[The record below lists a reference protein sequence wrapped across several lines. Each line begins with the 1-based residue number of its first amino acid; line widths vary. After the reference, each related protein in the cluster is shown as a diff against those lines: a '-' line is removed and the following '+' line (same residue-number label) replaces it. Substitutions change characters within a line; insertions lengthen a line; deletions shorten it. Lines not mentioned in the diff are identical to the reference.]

1 MSNILNATTPTTGYD
16 NNAINKP
23 NSSQQAQDLSVKN
36 PVDPN
41 RVVRPDGR
49 NQANGEQNATNK
61 GVSYESNFGNFVQSL
76 RDLPRLEDVMTKL
89 IFNGMANVV
98 ESGVGKGTEEEI
110 QSLLN
115 MLKMT
120 PDQMTEFLKGQMAG
134 ANRMQ
139 GPLFDMLRQVMS
151 EATTV
156 ELKAGILDFL
166 KKYNDMSSGNHLLQN
181 IKDTLKEMEGY
192 MFRSDREQLAK
203 LAEKLLPH
211 SMDANAKNAQ
221 ILKEQIIP
229 YLGKYISETRDMGRI
244 RDLITT
250 LTLNT
255 SRYENGN
262 LERLLQ
268 SFQRLMEFP
277 AFEKGFGGMSAAD
290 FQSMMQNVDFDR
302 AAGKMPWVDN
312 LLNIMGAGVRGEAG
326 IENRDAFMNIMKAM
340 LINESVYM
348 PVMHVM
354 IPAILDG
361 VPMFS
366 EMWVDPDEE
375 SGNSGSGERGI
386 KLLIKFDL
394 KDVGFFDMMMYYEK
408 GKMDIL
414 IHYPEELSG
423 HESEIREGIRK
434 IMRNNNLEIEYLAVE
449 QGKESIPVSA
459 AFPKIF
465 ERRNSVNVTI

>member
-1 MSNILNATTPTTGYD
+1 MSNILKVTTPTTGYD
-16 NNAINKP
+16 NNAITKKNTA
-23 NSSQQAQDLSVKN
+23 QQTQDISVKN
-36 PVDPN
+36 PVDPS

-49 NQANGEQNATNK
+49 NQPNGEQNAANK
-61 GVSYESNFGNFVQSL
+61 GISYESNFGNFVQSL
-76 RDLPRLEDVMTKL
+76 RDLPRLEEVMTKY
-89 IFNGMANVV
+89 IFSGMANVV
-98 ESGVGKGTEEEI
+98 ESGVGRGTAEEI

-115 MLKMT
+115 MLHMT
-120 PDQMTEFLKGQMAG
+120 PDQMTDFLKGQMAG
-134 ANRMQ
+134 ANRLQ

-192 MFRSDREQLAK
+192 MFRNDREQLAK
-203 LAEKLLPH
+203 LAAKLQPY
-211 SMDANAKNAQ
+211 SMNSNTANTQ
-221 ILKEQIIP
+221 ILKGQIIP
-229 YLGKYISETRDMGRI
+229 FLGKYISETRDMGTI
-244 RDLITT
+244 RDLVST

-262 LERLLQ
+262 LDRLIQ
-268 SFQRLMEFP
+268 AFQRLMEYP

-290 FQSMMQNVDFDR
+290 FRSMLQNVDFDR

-312 LLNIMGAGVRGEAG
+312 LLNIMEAGIKGEAG
-326 IENRDAFMNIMKAM
+326 MENREAFMNVMKAM
-340 LINESVYM
+340 LVNESVYM

-375 SGNSGSGERGI
+375 SGNPGSNERGI
-386 KLLIKFDL
+386 KLLIKFDM
-394 KDVGFFDMMMYYEK
+394 KDVGFFDRMLYYEK

-414 IHYPEELSG
+414 IHYPEELSE

-434 IMRNNNLEIEYLAVE
+434 IMKKNNLEVEYLAVE

>member
-1 MSNILNATTPTTGYD
+1 
-16 NNAINKP
+16 
-23 NSSQQAQDLSVKN
+23 
-36 PVDPN
+36 
-41 RVVRPDGR
+41 
-49 NQANGEQNATNK
+49 
-61 GVSYESNFGNFVQSL
+61 
-76 RDLPRLEDVMTKL
+76 
-89 IFNGMANVV
+89 
-98 ESGVGKGTEEEI
+98 
-110 QSLLN
+110 
-115 MLKMT
+115 
-120 PDQMTEFLKGQMAG
+120 
-134 ANRMQ
+134 
-139 GPLFDMLRQVMS
+139 
-151 EATTV
+151 
-156 ELKAGILDFL
+156 
-166 KKYNDMSSGNHLLQN
+166 
-181 IKDTLKEMEGY
+181 
-192 MFRSDREQLAK
+192 MFRNDREQLAK
-203 LAEKLLPH
+203 LAERLLPH
-211 SMDANAKNAQ
+211 SMNANARNAQ

-268 SFQRLMEFP
+268 SFQKLMEFP

-290 FQSMMQNVDFDR
+290 FRAMMQNVDFDR

-312 LLNIMGAGVRGEAG
+312 LLNIMEAGVKGEAG
-326 IENRDAFMNIMKAM
+326 IENREAFMNIMKAM
-340 LINESVYM
+340 LVNESVYM

-354 IPAILDG
+354 LPAILNG

-366 EMWVDPDEE
+366 ELWIDPDEE
-375 SGNSGSGERGI
+375 SGNAGSGEKGV

-414 IHYPEELSG
+414 IHYPEELSDR
-423 HESEIREGIRK
+423 ESEIREGIRK
-434 IMRNNNLEIEYLAVE
+434 IMKKNNLEIEYLAVE

-465 ERRNSVNVTI
+465 ERRNSINVTI

>member
-1 MSNILNATTPTTGYD
+1 MSNILKVTTPTTGYD

-23 NSSQQAQDLSVKN
+23 NNAQQNQDLSIKN

-49 NQANGEQNATNK
+49 GQAKGEHDVNK
-61 GVSYESNFGNFVQSL
+61 GISYESNFGNFVQSL
-76 RDLPRLEDVMTKL
+76 KDLPRLEDVMTKL
-89 IFNGMANVV
+89 IFTGMANVV
-98 ESGVGKGTEEEI
+98 ESGVGKGTAAEI
-110 QSLLN
+110 QALLN
-115 MLKMT
+115 MLQMT
-120 PDQMTEFLKGQMAG
+120 PDQMAEFLKGQMAG

-166 KKYNDMSSGNHLLQN
+166 KKYNDMSSGSHLLQN
-181 IKDTLKEMEGY
+181 IKDALKEMEGY
-192 MFRSDREQLAK
+192 MFRNDREQLAK
-203 LAEKLLPH
+203 LAERLLPH
-211 SMDANAKNAQ
+211 SMNANARNAQ

-268 SFQRLMEFP
+268 SFQKLMEFP

-290 FQSMMQNVDFDR
+290 FRAMMQNVDFDR

-312 LLNIMGAGVRGEAG
+312 LLNIMEAGVKGEAG
-326 IENRDAFMNIMKAM
+326 IENREAFMNIMKAM
-340 LINESVYM
+340 LVNESVYM

-354 IPAILDG
+354 LPAILNG

-366 EMWVDPDEE
+366 ELWIDPDEE
-375 SGNSGSGERGI
+375 SGNPGSRERGI

-414 IHYPEELSG
+414 IHYPEELSDR
-423 HESEIREGIRK
+423 ESEIREGIRK
-434 IMRNNNLEIEYLAVE
+434 IMKKNNLEIEYLAVE

-465 ERRNSVNVTI
+465 ERRNSINVTI

>member
-1 MSNILNATTPTTGYD
+1 MSNILKVTTPTTGYD

-23 NSSQQAQDLSVKN
+23 NNAQQNQDLSIKN

-49 NQANGEQNATNK
+49 GQAKGEHDVNK
-61 GVSYESNFGNFVQSL
+61 GISYESNFGNFVQSL
-76 RDLPRLEDVMTKL
+76 KDLPRLEDVMTKL
-89 IFNGMANVV
+89 IFTGMANVV
-98 ESGVGKGTEEEI
+98 ESGVGKGTAAEI
-110 QSLLN
+110 QALLN
-115 MLKMT
+115 MLQMT

-166 KKYNDMSSGNHLLQN
+166 KKYNDMSSGSHLLQN
-181 IKDTLKEMEGY
+181 IKDALKEMEGY
-192 MFRSDREQLAK
+192 MFRNDREQLAK
-203 LAEKLLPH
+203 LAERLLPH
-211 SMDANAKNAQ
+211 SMNANARNAQ

-268 SFQRLMEFP
+268 SFQKLMEFP

-290 FQSMMQNVDFDR
+290 FRAMMQNVDFDR

-312 LLNIMGAGVRGEAG
+312 LLNIMEAGVKGEAG
-326 IENRDAFMNIMKAM
+326 IENREAFMNIMKAM
-340 LINESVYM
+340 LVNESVYM

-354 IPAILDG
+354 LPAILNG

-366 EMWVDPDEE
+366 E
-375 SGNSGSGERGI
+375 
-386 KLLIKFDL
+386 L
-394 KDVGFFDMMMYYEK
+394 
-408 GKMDIL
+408 
-414 IHYPEELSG
+414 
-423 HESEIREGIRK
+423 
-434 IMRNNNLEIEYLAVE
+434 
-449 QGKESIPVSA
+449 
-459 AFPKIF
+459 
-465 ERRNSVNVTI
+465 